1 MDDEWDL
8 YAVVRSCTTN
18 STDAATSGNVTVDDY
33 EDGYDYNMETVADMI
48 NPYSYSNS
56 GDNPSEGLEE
66 VYKEGCSQRLP
77 TTTTTTITTTTT
89 TTGGFFD
96 EQEQPSVSFDAS
108 DHSLSNESPSKKR
121 KNQQKKMVVEL
132 TQEELCND
140 TWAWRKYG
148 QKPIKGSPFPRNY
161 YKCSTTKAC
170 GARKQVEQSH
180 MDPTVFIVS
189 YSGEHIHPRPTH
201 RSPLAGSTRSNKFT
215 PPPPDLDAAGG
226 GDGGL

>member
-121 KNQQKKMVVEL
+121 
-132 TQEELCND
+132 
-140 TWAWRKYG
+140 
-148 QKPIKGSPFPRNY
+148 NY